1 MSNNVWLLIITFI
14 IAFFTIYLL
23 RIGNQYD
30 QIKKKNR
37 IDTLNKQQLLDQNK
51 TLKENNE
58 YLQKIKFAD
67 ENIFDYIR
75 CINIPR
81 TPGCRTVDDN
91 TSAICRSRQ
100 IDCNKMRLVLE
111 NDPIAVE
118 RMKIATDR
126 YTESNKEKNP
136 SDLTYPVRSGWF
148 F

>member
-1 MSNNVWLLIITFI
+1 MSNNAWIITIALIIV
-14 IAFFTIYLL
+14 FFTLYLL
-23 RIGNQYD
+23 RIGHQY
-30 QIKKKNR
+30 QTIKKDNQKVSQREKQILEQNR
-37 IDTLNKQQLLDQNK
+37 ILR
-51 TLKENNE
+51 ENND

-67 ENIFDYIR
+67 ENIFDFMR

-81 TPGCRTVDDN
+81 TPACKSVDD
-91 TSAICRSRQ
+91 SGICRSRQ
-100 IDCNKMRLVLE
+100 IDCNKIKLVLE

-136 SDLTYPVRSGWF
+136 SDLTNPVRSGWF